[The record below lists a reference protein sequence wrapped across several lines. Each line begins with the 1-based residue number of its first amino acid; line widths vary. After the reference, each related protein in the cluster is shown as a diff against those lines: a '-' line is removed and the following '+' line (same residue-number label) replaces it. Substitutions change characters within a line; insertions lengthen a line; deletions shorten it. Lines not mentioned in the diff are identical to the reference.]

1 MIHLEL
7 TIDETNLILQALGN
21 APYTQV
27 VNLVEKIKAQAIPQ
41 VEATTAAPAADSV
54 PSPTE

>member
-7 TIDETNLILQALGN
+7 TIDETNLVLQALGN

-27 VNLVEKIKAQAIPQ
+27 VALVEKIKEQAIPQ
-41 VEATTAAPAADSV
+41 VPPPSNV
-54 PSPTE
+54 PDAE

>member
-7 TIDETNLILQALGN
+7 TVEEVNGILQALGN
-21 APYTQV
+21 MPYTQV

-41 VEATTAAPAADSV
+41 VEATTAAPAVDSV